1 MRPVRLRP
9 ICCGALINLLHRLQS
24 FLNPRGLD
32 RQLAIAL
39 LSQALAARSISLAVV
54 GVSNLL
60 VSRRRHEEVQ
70 VFGLDSLAGRG
81 PPTFLLST
89 AARLLLL
96 LLGHT
101 SSAADLRCTNNLP
114 SHFNENKYFK

>member
-1 MRPVRLRP
+1 MRLRP

-96 LLGHT
+96 GHT